1 MSFLSDN
8 FSPRWVVTLCQCA
21 AIALLI
27 SLPARSTLAADPA
40 DRVIPNSAIPTSP
53 NAPTPRD
60 LPTPVDPKANIKTPV
75 APAPLKT
82 IDAEKEMDER
92 MRDLARRMA
101 ETQAAS
107 KAQSTKTLPVSAPA
121 ATDYSEAAEL
131 AETRA
136 TQSNKQRLA
145 DPEDAK
151 PLSARRSLSPAAG
164 TTPAP
169 ESGSPMM
176 TIIAALIV
184 VIALILLLRT
194 GLKKMLGGIGATSNS
209 SVVQVLSR
217 VAVAPRSHVLLLRVG
232 NRVLVVSDSQA
243 GMRTLSQIE
252 NPEEVADILTAV
264 SSAKTASATAGFR
277 QMLTSM
283 GSSYESKSPATE
295 AGSDED
301 EFRID
306 RARDNVSGL
315 LGKLRNLTGKGG
327 AE

>member
-8 FSPRWVVTLCQCA
+8 FSPRSVVTLCQCVA
-21 AIALLI
+21 VILLT
-27 SLPARSTLAADPA
+27 SLSSLAADAVDP
-40 DRVIPNSAIPTSP
+40 VIPNPARPTSP
-53 NAPTPRD
+53 AAPTARDVPR
-60 LPTPVDPKANIKTPV
+60 PADPKTTVKTPA
-75 APAPLKT
+75 APASPKSSE
-82 IDAEKEMDER
+82 AEKEMDER

-101 ETQAAS
+101 ETQAITKDPSS
-107 KAQSTKTLPVSAPA
+107 KTVPATPSPA
-121 ATDYSEAAEL
+121 AGSAEAAEL
-131 AETRA
+131 AQARA
-136 TQSNKQRLA
+136 AESNKRRLA
-145 DPEDAK
+145 DPDDAK
-151 PLSARRSLSPAAG
+151 PLSSRRVVSPAIGA
-164 TTPAP
+164 TPP
-169 ESGSPMM
+169 TETGSPMV

-194 GLKKMLGGIGATSNS
+194 GLKKMLGGVGATNSS

-243 GMRTLSQIE
+243 GMRTLSQIDS
-252 NPEEVADILTAV
+252 PEEVADILTAV

-277 QMLTSM
+277 QMLTSI
-283 GSSYESKSPATE
+283 GSTYESKSPATE
-295 AGSDED
+295 AGSDQD

-315 LGKLRNLTGKGG
+315 LVKLRNLTGKGG

>member
-8 FSPRWVVTLCQCA
+8 FSPRWVVMLCQCA
-21 AIALLI
+21 AITFLI
-27 SLPARSTLAADPA
+27 SLCAHAADPV
-40 DRVIPNSAIPTSP
+40 DRVISNPTVPTSP
-53 NAPTPRD
+53 AVPTARD
-60 LPTPVDPKANIKTPV
+60 LPSVVDPSANVKTPT

-101 ETQAAS
+101 ETQNAGKAQAPKTAPIYSPAAS
-107 KAQSTKTLPVSAPA
+107 DL
-121 ATDYSEAAEL
+121 SEAAQL
-131 AETRA
+131 ANTRA
-136 TQSNKQRLA
+136 AQSNNQRLA

-151 PLSARRSLSPAAG
+151 PLSARRSLSPAPGAA
-164 TTPAP
+164 PAP

-176 TIIAALIV
+176 TIMAALIV

-194 GLKKMLGGIGATSNS
+194 GLKKMLGGIGATTSS

-283 GSSYESKSPATE
+283 GSSYESKSPTAE